1 MSTMTYEQIVSQ
13 LSQNASQEAIRELQ
27 AQMKRSDVS
36 ASPASPPAPK
46 PHVLPKISTESVVGP
61 LAASVFA
68 VALVLGIANAAK

>member
-13 LSQNASQEAIRELQ
+13 LSQNASPETIK
-27 AQMKRSDVS
+27 AQMRRTDVS
-36 ASPASPPAPK
+36 ASPAPPPAPK

-68 VALVLGIANAAK
+68 VALILGIANAAK